1 MPHNS
6 LLIDEAILDAQRR
19 VDNAYVD
26 WEERFLSAA
35 LMAAMALEQPEA
47 VVPPLQDEDDDSYIT
62 P

>member
-19 VDNAYVD
+19 VDNAYID
-26 WEERFLSAA
+26 WEERFLGAE
-35 LMAAMALEQPEA
+35 LMAAMALEQPED
-47 VVPPLQDEDDDSYIT
+47 VVTPLQDEDDDPYTT

>member
-1 MPHNS
+1 MPHKS

-26 WEERFLSAA
+26 WEERFLSAE

-47 VVPPLQDEDDDSYIT
+47 VVPPLQDEDDDSYTT